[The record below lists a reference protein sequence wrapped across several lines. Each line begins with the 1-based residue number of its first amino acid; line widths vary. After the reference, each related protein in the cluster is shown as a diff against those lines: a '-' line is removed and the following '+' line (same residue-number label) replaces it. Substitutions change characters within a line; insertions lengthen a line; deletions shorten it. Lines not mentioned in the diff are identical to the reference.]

1 MPDTHQQA
9 EGPGSGTSLTEG
21 VGQVLIL
28 IWALGIFYHFYHS
41 QGFLELVVGIVKSG
55 L

>member
-1 MPDTHQQA
+1 MPDRQRQA
-9 EGPGSGTSLTEG
+9 GGPGAGTSLREG

-41 QGFLELVVGIVKSG
+41 QGFFKLVVDIVKSG